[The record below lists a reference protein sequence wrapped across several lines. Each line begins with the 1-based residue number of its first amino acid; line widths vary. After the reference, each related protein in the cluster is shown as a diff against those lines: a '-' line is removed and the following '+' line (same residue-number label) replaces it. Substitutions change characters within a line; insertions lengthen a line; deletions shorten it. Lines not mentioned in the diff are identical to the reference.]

1 MKTTTN
7 EDFGTRLLLLLLTNG
22 LLSGDQLAAAQ
33 ANGGDM
39 PEKYLLEQGWVTRQ
53 QMAEASALSF
63 GLKAAPPDFTPL
75 HGLLPHEMMQFHRV
89 VPVEKQGDALVV
101 AAAAPTTSSA
111 TNVLST
117 TFGGPIHFVIADRV
131 TLEEKLAQADAAP
144 DPFLTSTLDAFP
156 PEPPATPPAAQSA
169 ASAQA
174 TPPAAQSATPPA
186 AQSAASAPA
195 SPSVASPAAS
205 ASSTPATPPASQ
217 AATSTPATPPPASTP
232 APARAEATPHHKPGA
247 AHPVEE
253 EENLLIG
260 GRYKLGERFMDGRF
274 SILYKGRDER
284 TGLPVAIRHLESYF
298 TSEDARTQ
306 TLREG
311 RTLAKLRHPN
321 LPRIRQLVSHHND
334 IYLIADEISG
344 RTLKQAVEEDGP
356 FDPELVRRYLKQLL
370 QVVDFLHTQQ
380 QPIIHRD
387 LRPTSIL
394 VTQHGNLRL
403 AEFGLAKMGEAA
415 AGKAATSF
423 RSAGDPDFAA
433 PEQLLGDA
441 SSVKNDL
448 YSVGALAYYMA
459 MGKPPAP
466 SLKRFSG
473 GTIMAPLPTETD
485 PKVVEV
491 VKLCLEPK
499 PEDRHESAREL
510 LAKLE
515 TAEVRLPL
523 LFSPEEEAHQTR
535 PGSDPFDEFET
546 QPLEPTPFVREEDDY
561 STQKMPLA
569 PAKPVTQ
576 ADPPST
582 ASKRSMWQLLFGKK
596 KKIEVTDA
604 GLGESYQ
611 KQLDSTPFAD
621 LASMDLDRQVC
632 RVLPEALCRTIGG
645 ICIGKLSETDITIA
659 CKDPTDVYIYDQI
672 ALVGGGKFHATLMRG
687 APDLIDHALEY
698 VYKGDHLGSET
709 TWSKFLEQK
718 RLNDMAIE
726 TMNQQAAITFG
737 DEALEGPIVA
747 AVDRLIKEAISAD
760 ASDIHLEPFDTGMS
774 IRYRIDGVLRVVS
787 HHEKSDAG
795 PIVKRLKVLANMD
808 IAQERVTQGGRIS
821 IKVGTQEFDLRV
833 SIVPVP
839 AGESVVMR
847 ILKKGAFTLT
857 LSDLGFAEETETRFR
872 KILSQPHGMI
882 LVCGPTGSGKSTT
895 LYASLKEIAR
905 PDRKLLTAEDP
916 IEYQMPGII
925 QVQMNTAPKEEE
937 KRVTFSKALREFLR
951 QDPDVILVGE
961 IRDQE
966 TAEIGVQA
974 ALTGH
979 LLLSTLH
986 TNDSIGIISR
996 LRDMDLEPFQIGS
1009 VLLGGL
1015 AQRLA
1020 RRVCQD
1026 CKEQVPI
1033 AEEYLPL
1040 FESRG
1045 VQNPVAFKGRGCRR
1059 CHQTGH
1065 RGRLGVY
1072 ELLEVSPEI
1081 RSLINRN
1088 AHEEDI
1094 KKMAMEQ
1101 GFRDLLTDGL
1111 YKVKNGMISLDEV
1124 LRVCKTI

>member
-1 MKTTTN
+1 M
-7 EDFGTRLLLLLLTNG
+7 
-22 LLSGDQLAAAQ
+22 
-33 ANGGDM
+33 
-39 PEKYLLEQGWVTRQ
+39 
-53 QMAEASALSF
+53 
-63 GLKAAPPDFTPL
+63 
-75 HGLLPHEMMQFHRV
+75 
-89 VPVEKQGDALVV
+89 
-101 AAAAPTTSSA
+101 
-111 TNVLST
+111 
-117 TFGGPIHFVIADRV
+117 
-131 TLEEKLAQADAAP
+131 
-144 DPFLTSTLDAFP
+144 
-156 PEPPATPPAAQSA
+156 
-169 ASAQA
+169 
-174 TPPAAQSATPPA
+174 
-186 AQSAASAPA
+186 
-195 SPSVASPAAS
+195 
-205 ASSTPATPPASQ
+205 
-217 AATSTPATPPPASTP
+217 
-232 APARAEATPHHKPGA
+232 
-247 AHPVEE
+247 
-253 EENLLIG
+253 IG
-260 GRYKLGERFMDGRF
+260 GRYKMGERFLDGRF

-284 TGLPVAIRHLESYF
+284 AGLPVAIRHLESYF

-311 RTLAKLRHPN
+311 RTLAMLRHPN
-321 LPRIRQLVSHHND
+321 LPRIRHLVSHGDD
-334 IYLIADEISG
+334 IYLVADEING
-344 RTLKQAVEEDGP
+344 RTLAQAVEEDGA

-370 QVVDFLHTQQ
+370 QVVHFLHSQP

-394 VTQHGNLRL
+394 VTPHGNLRL

-415 AGKAATSF
+415 AGSAATSF

-433 PEQLLGDA
+433 PEQLLGDV

-459 MGKPPAP
+459 LAKPPAP
-466 SLKRFSG
+466 SLKRFAG
-473 GTIMAPLPTETD
+473 GTIMAPLPAETD
-485 PKVVEV
+485 PRVIEV

-499 PEDRHESAREL
+499 PEDRHESAKTL
-510 LAKLE
+510 LDMLDS
-515 TAEVRLPL
+515 TEVRLPM
-523 LFSPEEEAHQTR
+523 LFLPSEPSPSDPDPFEEESR
-535 PGSDPFDEFET
+535 GSEPSPFTPDDGGYTTQRLPEAPPAARKPSEET
-546 QPLEPTPFVREEDDY
+546 
-561 STQKMPLA
+561 SG
-569 PAKPVTQ
+569 
-576 ADPPST
+576 T
-582 ASKRSMWQLLFGKK
+582 ASNSKRSMWQILFGRKK
-596 KKIEVTDA
+596 KEAEVTDA
-604 GLGESYQ
+604 GLGHSYQ
-611 KQLDSTPFAD
+611 EQLDSTPFAD
-621 LASMDLDRQVC
+621 LASLDLDRSVC
-632 RVLPEALCRTIGG
+632 RVLPEALCRTIAG
-645 ICIGKLSETDITIA
+645 ICIGRLSDTQITVA

-672 ALVGGGKFHATLMRG
+672 ALVGHGKFQATLMRA
-687 APDLIDHALEY
+687 APDLVDHALEY

-726 TMNQQAAITFG
+726 TMNQQASISFG
-737 DEALEGPIVA
+737 DEALEGPVVQ
-747 AVDRLIKEAISAD
+747 AVDRLIKEAISAE
-760 ASDIHLEPFDTGMS
+760 ASDIHLEPFDTGMN
-774 IRYRIDGVLRVVS
+774 IRYRIDGVLRIVS
-787 HHEKSDAG
+787 HHSRDEAG
-795 PIVKRLKVLANMD
+795 PMVKRLKVLANMD

-821 IKVGTQEFDLRV
+821 LKVGTQEFDLRV

-966 TAEIGVQA
+966 TAEIGIQA

-996 LRDMDLEPFQIGS
+996 LRDMDCEPFQIGS

-1020 RRVCQD
+1020 RRICQD

-1033 AEEYLPL
+1033 APEFLPL
-1040 FESRG
+1040 FASRG
-1045 VQNPVAFKGRGCRR
+1045 VENPLAFRGRGCRR
-1059 CHQTGH
+1059 CHQTGN

-1072 ELLEVSPEI
+1072 ELLEVTPEV

-1088 AHEEDI
+1088 AIEEDI
-1094 KKMAMEQ
+1094 KNQAIAQ
-1101 GFRDLLTDGL
+1101 GFRDLLADGL
-1111 YKVKNGMISLDEV
+1111 HKVKLGLISLDEV

>member
-1 MKTTTN
+1 MKTKLD
-7 EDFGTRLLLLLLTNG
+7 EDFGTRLLLLMLTKG
-22 LLSGDQLAAAQ
+22 LLSGEQLASAQ
-33 ANGGDM
+33 ANCDPDQL
-39 PEKYLLEQGWVTRQ
+39 PESYLVEKGWITRE
-53 QMAEASALSF
+53 QMAQATAASF
-63 GLKAAPPDFTPL
+63 GLEAIPPDFSPRWD
-75 HGLLPHEMMQFHRV
+75 LLSRELAESHNV
-89 VPVEKQGDALVV
+89 LPVEPRGDALLV
-101 AAAAPTTSSA
+101 AVAAPTNSTVTGELSA
-111 TNVLST
+111 AV
-117 TFGGPIHFVIADRV
+117 GGPIHFVITDRL
-131 TLEEKLAQADAAP
+131 TLAEKFAAP
-144 DPFLTSTLDAFP
+144 APT
-156 PEPPATPPAAQSA
+156 
-169 ASAQA
+169 ASE
-174 TPPAAQSATPPA
+174 
-186 AQSAASAPA
+186 SAPA
-195 SPSVASPAAS
+195 PA
-205 ASSTPATPPASQ
+205 PPVATPTLLA
-217 AATSTPATPPPASTP
+217 
-232 APARAEATPHHKPGA
+232 
-247 AHPVEE
+247 PVEE
-253 EENLLIG
+253 RDPLIA
-260 GRYKLGERFMDGRF
+260 GRYRVGERFMDGRF
-274 SILYKGRDER
+274 SILYKGKDEK

-311 RTLAKLRHPN
+311 RTLASLRHPN
-321 LPRIRQLVSHHND
+321 LPRIRHLVSHQSD
-334 IYLIADEISG
+334 IYLVADEITG
-344 RTLKQAVEEDGP
+344 QTLSEVVEEEGA

-370 QVVDFLHTQQ
+370 QVVDFLHTQP

-394 VTQHGNLRL
+394 VTPHGNLRL

-415 AGKAATSF
+415 AGHAATSF

-459 MGKPPAP
+459 LGKPPAP
-466 SLKRFSG
+466 SLKRFAG
-473 GTIMAPLPTETD
+473 GTIMAPMPSETD
-485 PKVVEV
+485 PRVVEV

-499 PEDRHESAREL
+499 PEDRHESARDL
-510 LAKLE
+510 LTKLE
-515 TAEVRLPL
+515 SSEVRLPMIL
-523 LFSPEEEAHQTR
+523 LSPARTATPSAPSE
-535 PGSDPFDEFET
+535 SDPFGDDDDQNARGLDSSGSSEADYLN
-546 QPLEPTPFVREEDDY
+546 QQLPDLDSGAISPPVQRPRAPEPEPE
-561 STQKMPLA
+561 A
-569 PAKPVTQ
+569 
-576 ADPPST
+576 PST
-582 ASKRSMWQLLFGKK
+582 KRSMWALLFGKK
-596 KKIEVTDA
+596 KAVEATDA
-604 GLGESYQ
+604 GLGNSYQ
-611 KQLDSTPFAD
+611 EQLDSYPFAD
-621 LASMDLDRQVC
+621 LASLDLDRAIC
-632 RVLPEALCRTIGG
+632 RILPEAACRNIGG
-645 ICIGKLSETDITIA
+645 ICIGRLSDTDITVA
-659 CKDPTDVYIYDQI
+659 CKDPTDIYIYDQL
-672 ALVGGGKFHATLMRG
+672 ALVAGGKLNATLMRA
-687 APDLIDHALEY
+687 APDLIDHALEF
-698 VYKGDHLGSET
+698 VYKGDHLGAET
-709 TWSKFLEQK
+709 TWSKFLDQK
-718 RLNDMAIE
+718 RLNNMALE
-726 TMNQQAAITFG
+726 TTNEQAVITFG
-737 DEALEGPIVA
+737 DEALEGPIVQ
-747 AVDRLIKEAISAD
+747 AVDRLIKEAISAE

-774 IRYRIDGVLRVVS
+774 IRYRIDGVLRVVA
-787 HHEKSDAG
+787 HHNRQDAG

-821 IKVGTQEFDLRV
+821 LKVGTQEFDLRV

-857 LSDLGFAEETETRFR
+857 LSDLGFGEYTETRFR
-872 KILSQPHGMI
+872 KILAQPHGMI

-966 TAEIGVQA
+966 TAEIGIQA

-986 TNDSIGIISR
+986 TNDSVGIISR
-996 LRDMDLEPFQIGS
+996 LRDMDCEPFQIGS

-1020 RRVCQD
+1020 RRICQD
-1026 CKEQVPI
+1026 CKEPAEI
-1033 AEEYLPL
+1033 APEFLPL

-1045 VQNPVAFKGRGCRR
+1045 VENPQAFKGRGCRR

-1081 RSLINRN
+1081 RSLINRS

-1094 KKMAMEQ
+1094 KKQAFDQ
-1101 GFRDLLTDGL
+1101 GFRDLLADGL
-1111 YKVKNGMISLDEV
+1111 SKVKAGLISLEEV

>member
-1 MKTTTN
+1 MKTKLD
-7 EDFGTRLLLLLLTNG
+7 EDFGTRLLLLLLTKG
-22 LLSGDQLAAAQ
+22 LLDSDQLAAAQ
-33 ANGGDM
+33 AWEDGL
-39 PEKYLLEQGWVTRQ
+39 PEKLLIEKGWVTREQ
-53 QMAEASALSF
+53 LAHTAAASF
-63 GLKAAPPDFTPL
+63 GLDHIKSDFQPL
-75 HGLLPHEMMQFHRV
+75 DGALPHDLMEKYQAI
-89 VPVEKQGDALVV
+89 PVDRRDGALVV
-101 AAAAPTTSSA
+101 AVAAPTASDGTSALSA
-111 TNVLST
+111 AAGCPV
-117 TFGGPIHFVIADRV
+117 HFVIADRL
-131 TLEEKLAQADAAP
+131 TLAEKLSVKAVAP
-144 DPFLTSTLDAFP
+144 ASDNPFTSQ
-156 PEPPATPPAAQSA
+156 PAAQA
-169 ASAQA
+169 
-174 TPPAAQSATPPA
+174 P
-186 AQSAASAPA
+186 PA
-195 SPSVASPAAS
+195 SPPAPKPAVPAA
-205 ASSTPATPPASQ
+205 
-217 AATSTPATPPPASTP
+217 
-232 APARAEATPHHKPGA
+232 KP
-247 AHPVEE
+247 EE
-253 EENLLIG
+253 QLIG
-260 GRYKLGERFMDGRF
+260 GRYKMGDRFLDGRF

-284 TGLPVAIRHLESYF
+284 AGLPVAIRHLESYF

-311 RTLAKLRHPN
+311 RTLAMLRHPN
-321 LPRIRQLVSHHND
+321 LPRIRHLVSHGDD
-334 IYLIADEISG
+334 IYLVADEISG
-344 RTLKQAVEEDGP
+344 RTLARAVEEDGA

-370 QVVDFLHTQQ
+370 QVVHFLHTQS

-394 VTQHGNLRL
+394 VTPHGNLRL

-415 AGKAATSF
+415 AGNAATSF

-459 MGKPPAP
+459 MAKPPAP

-473 GTIMAPLPTETD
+473 GTIMAPLPAETD

-499 PEDRHESAREL
+499 PEDRHESAKTL
-510 LAKLE
+510 LDMLDSS
-515 TAEVRLPL
+515 EVRLPM
-523 LFSPEEEAHQTR
+523 LFLP
-535 PGSDPFDEFET
+535 SDPAPSEQDPFADDART
-546 QPLEPTPFVREEDDY
+546 QELSPFTPDDGNFPAQRPIDPSITTRKPSEDT
-561 STQKMPLA
+561 SG
-569 PAKPVTQ
+569 
-576 ADPPST
+576 T
-582 ASKRSMWQLLFGKK
+582 ANSSKRSMWQILFGRKK
-596 KKIEVTDA
+596 EKEVETDA
-604 GLGESYQ
+604 GLGTSYHE
-611 KQLDSTPFAD
+611 QLDSFPFAD
-621 LASMDLDRQVC
+621 LASLDLDRNAS
-632 RVLPEALCRTIGG
+632 RVLPESLCRTIGG
-645 ICIGKLSETDITIA
+645 ICIGRLSDTDITVA

-672 ALVGGGKFHATLMRG
+672 ALVGHGKYNATLMRAAG
-687 APDLIDHALEY
+687 DLIDHALEY
-698 VYKGDHLGSET
+698 IYKGDHLGSET
-709 TWSKFLEQK
+709 TWSKFLDQK

-726 TMNQQAAITFG
+726 TMNQQAVINFG
-737 DEALEGPIVA
+737 DEALEGPVVA
-747 AVDRLIKEAISAD
+747 AVDRLIKEAISAE

-787 HHEKSDAG
+787 HHAKDDAG

-808 IAQERVTQGGRIS
+808 IAQERTTQGGRIS
-821 IKVGTQEFDLRV
+821 LKVGTQEFDLRV

-857 LSDLGFAEETETRFR
+857 LADLGFGEFTETRFR

-966 TAEIGVQA
+966 TAEIGIQA

-996 LRDMDLEPFQIGS
+996 LRDMDCEPFQIGS

-1020 RRVCQD
+1020 RRICQD

-1033 AEEYLPL
+1033 PDEFLPL
-1040 FESRG
+1040 FASRG
-1045 VQNPVAFKGRGCRR
+1045 VENPVAFKGRGCRR
-1059 CHQTGH
+1059 CHQTGN

-1072 ELLEVSPEI
+1072 ELLEVTPEV

-1088 AHEEDI
+1088 AIEEDI
-1094 KKMAMEQ
+1094 KNQAIEQ
-1101 GFRDLLTDGL
+1101 GFRDLLADGL
-1111 YKVKNGMISLDEV
+1111 AKVKAGMISLDEV
-1124 LRVCKTI
+1124 LRVCKTL

>member
-1 MKTTTN
+1 MKTRLD
-7 EDFGTRLLLLLLTNG
+7 EDFGTRLLLLLLTKG
-22 LLSGDQLAAAQ
+22 LLSGEQLASAQ
-33 ANGGDM
+33 ANCE
-39 PEKYLLEQGWVTRQ
+39 PEQLPESYLVEKGWLTREQIAQAT
-53 QMAEASALSF
+53 AASF
-63 GLKAAPPDFTPL
+63 GLEAVAASVQPRWD
-75 HGLLPHEMMQFHRV
+75 LLSRELAVEHNV
-89 VPVEKQGDALVV
+89 LPVEPRGDALLL
-101 AAAAPTTSSA
+101 AAAAPTSSTVTA
-111 TNVLST
+111 QLSAAY
-117 TFGGPIHFVIADRV
+117 GGPIHFIVLDRL
-131 TLEEKLAQADAAP
+131 TLNEKLSAPVPADQPSAP
-144 DPFLTSTLDAFP
+144 SS
-156 PEPPATPPAAQSA
+156 PPAA
-169 ASAQA
+169 
-174 TPPAAQSATPPA
+174 
-186 AQSAASAPA
+186 
-195 SPSVASPAAS
+195 
-205 ASSTPATPPASQ
+205 
-217 AATSTPATPPPASTP
+217 P
-232 APARAEATPHHKPGA
+232 APRPTLLASVDEADP
-247 AHPVEE
+247 
-253 EENLLIG
+253 LIA
-260 GRYKLGERFMDGRF
+260 GRYRIGDRFMDGRF
-274 SILYKGRDER
+274 SILYKGRDEKS
-284 TGLPVAIRHLESYF
+284 GLPVAIRHLESYF

-311 RTLAKLRHPN
+311 RTLASLRHPN
-321 LPRIRQLVSHHND
+321 LPRIRHLVSHQND
-334 IYLIADEISG
+334 IYLVADEISG
-344 RTLKQAVEEDGP
+344 QTLAQVVEEEGA

-370 QVVDFLHTQQ
+370 QVVDFLHTQP

-394 VTQHGNLRL
+394 VTTHGNLRL

-415 AGKAATSF
+415 AGTAATSF

-459 MGKPPAP
+459 LGKPPAP
-466 SLKRFSG
+466 SLKRFAG
-473 GTIMAPLPTETD
+473 GTVMAPMPAETD

-499 PEDRHESAREL
+499 PEDRHESARQL
-510 LAKLE
+510 LALLE
-515 TAEVRLPL
+515 GSEVRLPKL
-523 LFSPEEEAHQTR
+523 LLAPSGRSAAGEP
-535 PGSDPFDEFET
+535 DPFA
-546 QPLEPTPFVREEDDY
+546 EDDDLGARSLDSNSASEADY
-561 STQKMPLA
+561 LNQQPPTLESEAPPLIERPRA
-569 PAKPVTQ
+569 AEPEAE
-576 ADPPST
+576 APST
-582 ASKRSMWQLLFGKK
+582 KRSMWQLLFGRKK
-596 KKIEVTDA
+596 AVEVTDA
-604 GLGESYQ
+604 GLGNSYQ
-611 KQLDSTPFAD
+611 EQLDSFPFAD
-621 LASMDLDRQVC
+621 LSSMDLDRQAC
-632 RVLPEALCRTIGG
+632 RILPESFCRNIGG
-645 ICIGKLSETDITIA
+645 ICIGRLSDTDITIA
-659 CKDPTDVYIYDQI
+659 CKDPTDIYIYDQL
-672 ALVGGGKFHATLMRG
+672 ALVGGGKFNATLMR
-687 APDLIDHALEY
+687 AASDLIDHALEY
-698 VYKGDHLGSET
+698 VYKGDHLGAET
-709 TWSKFLEQK
+709 TWSKFLDQK
-718 RLNDMAIE
+718 RLNNMALE
-726 TMNQQAAITFG
+726 TTNEQAVITFG
-737 DEALEGPIVA
+737 DEALEGPIVQ
-747 AVDRLIKEAISAD
+747 AVDRLIKEAISAE

-774 IRYRIDGVLRVVS
+774 IRYRIDGVLRVVA
-787 HHEKSDAG
+787 HHSRQDSG

-821 IKVGTQEFDLRV
+821 LKVGSQEFDLRV

-857 LSDLGFAEETETRFR
+857 LSDLGFGSETESRFR

-966 TAEIGVQA
+966 TAEIGIQA

-986 TNDSIGIISR
+986 TNDSVGIISR
-996 LRDMDLEPFQIGS
+996 LRDMDCEPFQIGS

-1020 RRVCQD
+1020 RRICQD
-1026 CKEQVPI
+1026 CKEPAEI
-1033 AEEYLPL
+1033 APEFLPL
-1040 FESRG
+1040 FASRG
-1045 VQNPVAFKGRGCRR
+1045 VENPQAFRGRGCRR

-1072 ELLEVSPEI
+1072 ELLEVSPEV
-1081 RSLINRN
+1081 RSLINRS

-1094 KKMAMEQ
+1094 KKQALDQ
-1101 GFRDLLTDGL
+1101 GFRDLLADGL
-1111 YKVKNGMISLDEV
+1111 DKVKAGLISLEEV